1 MCVQAAQ
8 KQNVARVAPP
18 PVPPNKEITLHR
30 QKVYRLQGVPLP
42 ILAEITQCNTD
53 PKIKKAT
60 PGMVWLHTL
69 MRSYSS

>member
-30 QKVYRLQGVPLP
+30 QKVQRLPGVPLL
-42 ILAEITQCNTD
+42 ILAVIYCY
-53 PKIKKAT
+53 
-60 PGMVWLHTL
+60 HT
-69 MRSYSS
+69 MQH